1 MGLGG
6 GGAPGGGGGGGG
18 GAPGRVGVAVTGS
31 LVLVDRIIS
40 WSLHNRPLVLGLS
53 VLFLAVGSW
62 VAWRMPVDV
71 LPDLTAPTVTIL
83 VEGQGMAPTDMEAL
97 VTFPIETAL
106 NGAAGVRR
114 VRSATAVG
122 VAVVWVEFEWGQD
135 IYRARQTVNER
146 VAAVAADLP
155 PQVDAPTLAPVSS
168 IMGEIL
174 FVALRSERHDALELR
189 TIAETQVRR
198 RLLAVPGV
206 SQVVATGGGERQFQ
220 VIVSPERLAAVDV
233 SIDEVEE
240 ALRRASR
247 NTSAGFRVAGGQE
260 YLIQG
265 VGQVRTLTDIEH
277 TVVATRDLTPIVIGD
292 LASVRVGEALKR
304 GEGSYNGE
312 PAVVLGIQRQPDV
325 NTLQLTRT
333 LDDAFGEI
341 QSTLPEGVQIE
352 RDVMR
357 QADFIEV
364 ALSNLNAALRDGT
377 LLVVLVTVVFL
388 ANIRAAGIT
397 LAAIPLSLV
406 AAVIGLRLA
415 GLSINS
421 MTLGGLAIA
430 IGALVDDAIIDVENI
445 LRRLR
450 ENAIRPEAERRPILE
465 VIYLASKEIRGS
477 IVFATIIV
485 MLVFLPLFFL
495 SDVEGRLLQP
505 LGLAYLIALFASLVV
520 ALTVTPVLSF
530 YLLPNL
536 KSVRDGHEPAVSRWI
551 KRHYG
556 RSVPWALNHRRT
568 VFAAAGILLVVSG
581 LSLPRMG
588 RAFLPEFNEGA
599 LVISAVTLPGT
610 SLQASDELGTALERL
625 LQRVPEVVSSA
636 RRTGRAE
643 RDEHVQGV
651 ESAEIDVKLRD
662 SERTRDEILRDIRGR
677 LSLLPGVN
685 VTIGQPISHRID
697 HMLSGTRANL
707 AIKIFGEDLQQLR
720 DIGAQVQAAIQ
731 NVDGL
736 VDLSVEQQTD
746 IPTVRVNF
754 DRVAL
759 GRYGLQSGTAA
770 EALETALVG
779 REVGQVLD
787 GQIAVPLVM
796 RYPAADRPD
805 IEAIRDT
812 PLRTSTGGRV
822 PVSAVADVREDR
834 SPNFISRE
842 NVQRKI
848 TVTANVAGRDLGSVV
863 EDVQNTIASAIQMPT
878 GYRVESSG
886 QFESSEQAATLLLWL
901 SIAVVIAM
909 FFILSAAFSS
919 SGLAALIMV
928 NLPLALIGGIAGV
941 FISGGVLSIASIIG
955 LIALLGI
962 AARNGIMLV
971 SHIEYL
977 RHDEGLTDL
986 RQAVVQGSIDRV
998 VPILMTALCTGLAL
1012 VPVALGAGE
1021 PGSEIQ
1027 APMASVIIFGL
1038 ITSTALNMLVVP
1050 AAYYAMHARRA
1061 TVAA

>member
-1 MGLGG
+1 
-6 GGAPGGGGGGGG
+6 
-18 GAPGRVGVAVTGS
+18 V
-31 LVLVDRIIS
+31 VDRIIS

-53 VLFLAVGSW
+53 VLFLAVGGW

-83 VEGQGMAPTDMEAL
+83 VEGQGMAPTDMESL

-122 VAVVWVEFEWGQD
+122 IAVVWVEFEWGQD

-155 PQVDAPTLAPVSS
+155 PQVDPPTLAPVSS

-174 FVALRSERHDALELR
+174 FVALRSDRHDALELR

-220 VIVSPERLAAVDV
+220 VVVSPDRLAAADI
-233 SIDEVEE
+233 SIDEIEE
-240 ALRRASR
+240 ALRGASR
-247 NTSAGFRVAGGQE
+247 NTSAGFRVASGQE

-265 VGQVRTLTDIEH
+265 IGQIRTIADIEQTVVVARDTRPILVGDVAIVRT
-277 TVVATRDLTPIVIGD
+277 
-292 LASVRVGEALKR
+292 GEALRR

-312 PAVVLGIQRQPDV
+312 PAVILGIQRQPDV
-325 NTLQLTRT
+325 NTLQLTYT
-333 LDDAFGEI
+333 LDQAFEEI
-341 QSTLPEGVQIE
+341 QATLPEGVQIE

-364 ALSNLNAALRDGT
+364 ALSNLNEALRDGT

-388 ANIRAAGIT
+388 ANLRAAGIT
-397 LAAIPLSLV
+397 LVAIPLSLV
-406 AAVIGLRLA
+406 AAVIGLRIA

-450 ENAIRPEAERRPILE
+450 ENATRPEADRRPILE
-465 VIYLASKEIRGS
+465 IVYLASKEIRGS

-495 SDVEGRLLQP
+495 ADVEGRLLQP
-505 LGLAYLIALFASLVV
+505 LGLAYLIALFASLIV
-520 ALTVTPVLSF
+520 ALTVTPVLSY
-530 YLLPNL
+530 YLLPRL
-536 KSVRDGHEPAVSRWI
+536 RSVREGHEPAVSRWI
-551 KRHYG
+551 KRQYG
-556 RSVPWALNHRRT
+556 RSVPWAIDHRKII
-568 VFAAAGILLVVSG
+568 FAAAGMLLVLAG

-610 SLQASDELGTALERL
+610 SLQASDQLGAALERQ

-651 ESAEIDVKLRD
+651 ESAEIDVKLRESD
-662 SERTRDEILRDIRGR
+662 RTRDEVLDDIRSR
-677 LSLLPGVN
+677 LSILPGVN
-685 VTIGQPISHRID
+685 ITIGQPISHRID
-697 HMLSGTRANL
+697 HMLSGTRANI
-707 AIKIFGEDLQQLR
+707 AIKIFGEDLQALR
-720 DIGAQVQAAIQ
+720 DIGAEVQSAVQGIE
-731 NVDGL
+731 GL

-754 DRVAL
+754 DRSAL
-759 GRYGLQSGTAA
+759 GRYGLQSGVAA

-779 REVGQVLD
+779 REVGQILV
-787 GQIAVPLVM
+787 GQIAVPLVI
-796 RYPAADRPD
+796 RYPEADQPD
-805 IEAIRDT
+805 LEAIRDT

-848 TVTANVAGRDLGSVV
+848 TVTANVSGRDLGSVV
-863 EDVQNTIASAIQMPT
+863 EDVQAAVAARIQLPT
-878 GYRVESSG
+878 GYRVEYSG
-886 QFESSEQAATLLLWL
+886 QFESSQQAASLLLWL

-909 FFILSAAFSS
+909 FFILAAAFASS
-919 SGLAALIMV
+919 SLAALIMV

-941 FISGGVLSIASIIG
+941 FVSGGVLSIASIIG

-977 RHDEGLTDL
+977 RHEEGVTDL
-986 RQAVVQGSIDRV
+986 RHAVVQGSIDRV
-998 VPILMTALCTGLAL
+998 VPILMTALCTGMAL

-1038 ITSTALNMLVVP
+1038 ISSTALNMLVVP
-1050 AAYYAMHARRA
+1050 AAYYALYSRPALTPSR
-1061 TVAA
+1061 

>member
-1 MGLGG
+1 
-6 GGAPGGGGGGGG
+6 
-18 GAPGRVGVAVTGS
+18 V
-31 LVLVDRIIS
+31 VDRIIS

-53 VLFLAVGSW
+53 VIFLAVGSW

-83 VEGQGMAPTDMEAL
+83 VEGQGMAPTDMETL

-122 VAVVWVEFEWGQD
+122 IAVVWVEFEWGQD

-155 PQVDAPTLAPVSS
+155 PQVDPPALAPVSS

-174 FVALRSERHDALELR
+174 FIALRSDRHDALELR
-189 TIAETQVRR
+189 TIAEAQVRR

-206 SQVVATGGGERQFQ
+206 SQIVATGGGERQFQ
-220 VIVSPERLAAVDV
+220 VVVSPERLAASDV
-233 SIDEVEE
+233 SLDEVEE

-247 NTSAGFRVAGGQE
+247 NTSAGFRVASGQE

-265 VGQVRTLTDIEH
+265 VGQIRTIPDIEQ
-277 TVVATRDLTPIVIGD
+277 TVVATRDTRPILVGD
-292 LASVRVGEALKR
+292 LATVRVGEALKR

-333 LDDAFGEI
+333 LDAAFNDI
-341 QSTLPEGVQIE
+341 QATLPEGVRIE

-357 QADFIEV
+357 QADFIEG

-377 LLVVLVTVVFL
+377 LLVILVTVVFL

-397 LAAIPLSLV
+397 LVAIPLSLV
-406 AAVIGLRLA
+406 AAVIGVRMA

-450 ENAIRPEAERRPILE
+450 ENAIRPQAQRKAILD
-465 VIYLASKEIRGS
+465 VVYQASKEIRGS

-495 SDVEGRLLQP
+495 ADVEGRLLQP
-505 LGLAYLIALFASLVV
+505 LGLAYLIALFASLIV
-520 ALTVTPVLSF
+520 ALTVTPVLSY
-530 YLLPNL
+530 YLLPRL
-536 KSVRDGHEPAVSRWI
+536 RAVREGHEPAVSRWL

-556 RSVPWALNHRRT
+556 RSVPWALDHRKT
-568 VFAAAGILLVVSG
+568 VFAGAGILLVLAG
-581 LSLPRMG
+581 LSLPQMG

-610 SLQASDELGTALERL
+610 SLQASDQLGTALERQ

-651 ESAEIDVKLRD
+651 ESAEIDVKLRASD
-662 SERTRDEILRDIRGR
+662 RSRDAVLEDVRSR

-697 HMLSGTRANL
+697 HMLSGARANI

-720 DIGAQVQAAIQ
+720 DIGAQVQASLQ
-731 NVDGL
+731 GVEGL

-754 DRVAL
+754 DRTAL

-770 EALETALVG
+770 EVLETALVG
-779 REVGQVLD
+779 REVGQILD
-787 GQIAVPLVM
+787 GQIAVPLVI
-796 RYPAADRPD
+796 RYPQADKPD
-805 IEAIRDT
+805 LDAIRDT
-812 PLRTSTGGRV
+812 PLRTASGGRV

-863 EDVQNTIASAIQMPT
+863 EDVQAAVSSRVKLPP
-878 GYRVESSG
+878 GYRVEYSG
-886 QFESSEQAATLLLWL
+886 QFESSEQAASLLLRL
-901 SIAVVIAM
+901 SIAVVLAM
-909 FFILSAAFSS
+909 FFILAAAFQ
-919 SGLAALIMV
+919 SGSLAGLIMV

-941 FISGGVLSIASIIG
+941 FVSGGVLSVASIIG

-971 SHIEYL
+971 SHIEFL
-977 RHDEGLTDL
+977 RHEEGVTDL

-1038 ITSTALNMLVVP
+1038 ISSTALNMVVVP
-1050 AAYYAMHARRA
+1050 AAYYALHRQNRA
-1061 TVAA
+1061 PISGASA

>member
-1 MGLGG
+1 
-6 GGAPGGGGGGGG
+6 
-18 GAPGRVGVAVTGS
+18 VI
-31 LVLVDRIIS
+31 DRIIS

-53 VLFLAVGSW
+53 VLFLALGGW

-122 VAVVWVEFEWGQD
+122 IAVVWAEFEWGQD

-146 VAAVAADLP
+146 IAAVAGDLP
-155 PQVDAPTLAPVSS
+155 PQVDPPTLAPVSS

-174 FVALRSERHDALELR
+174 FVALRSDRHDPLQLR
-189 TIAETQVRR
+189 TIAEAQVRR

-206 SQVVATGGGERQFQ
+206 SQVVATGGGERQYQ
-220 VIVSPERLAAVDV
+220 VIVSPQRLAAADI
-233 SIDEVEE
+233 SSDEVEE

-247 NTSAGFRVAGGQE
+247 NTSAGFRVASGQE

-265 VGQVRTLTDIEH
+265 IGQMRTISDIEQ
-277 TVVATRDLTPIVIGD
+277 TVVAARGTQPILVSD
-292 LASVRVGEALKR
+292 LATVRVGEALKR

-333 LDDAFGEI
+333 LDAAFDEI
-341 QSTLPEGVQIE
+341 EATLPEGVRIE

-388 ANIRAAGIT
+388 ANVRAAGIT
-397 LAAIPLSLV
+397 LLAIPLSLV

-450 ENAIRPEAERRPILE
+450 QNATKPEGERQPVLD
-465 VIYLASKEIRGS
+465 VVYVASKEIRGS
-477 IVFATIIV
+477 IVFATVIV

-495 SDVEGRLLQP
+495 ADVEGRLLQP
-505 LGLAYLIALFASLVV
+505 LGLAYLIALFASLIV

-530 YLLPNL
+530 YLLPKL
-536 KSVRDGHEPAVSRWI
+536 RSVREGHEPAVSRWT
-551 KRHYG
+551 KQGYG
-556 RSVPWALNHRRT
+556 RWLPWTLDHRAT
-568 VFAAAGILLVVSG
+568 IFAAAGVLLVLAG

-610 SLQASDELGTALERL
+610 SLAASDQLGTALERL
-625 LQRVPEVVSSA
+625 LRRVPEVVSSA

-651 ESAEIDVKLRD
+651 ESAEIDVKLRE
-662 SERTRDEILRDIRGR
+662 SERSRDEVLEDIRTQ

-697 HMLSGTRANL
+697 HMLSGSRANL

-720 DIGAQVQAAIQ
+720 DLGGQVQAAVQGIE
-731 NVDGL
+731 GL

-746 IPTVRVNF
+746 IPTVRVDF

-759 GRYGLQSGTAA
+759 GRYGLQSGAA
-770 EALETALVG
+770 AQALETALVG
-779 REVGQVLD
+779 REVGQILD
-787 GQIAVPLVM
+787 GQIAVPLII
-796 RYPAADRPD
+796 RYPHADEPD
-805 IEAIRDT
+805 LEAIRDT
-812 PLRTSTGGRV
+812 PLRTSSGGHV

-848 TVTANVAGRDLGSVV
+848 TVTANVAGRDLGGVV
-863 EDVQNTIASAIQMPT
+863 EDAQNAVGSRVTLPN
-878 GYRVESSG
+878 GYRIEYSG
-886 QFESSEQAATLLLWL
+886 QFESSRQAASLLLWL
-901 SIAVVIAM
+901 SIAVVIVM
-909 FFILSAAFSS
+909 FFLLAAAFG
-919 SGLAALIMV
+919 SGSLAALIMV
-928 NLPLALIGGIAGV
+928 NLPLALIGGVAGV
-941 FISGGVLSIASIIG
+941 FVSGGVLSIASIIG

-977 RHDEGLTDL
+977 RNEEGVTDL
-986 RQAVVQGSIDRV
+986 REAVVHGSTDRV

-1038 ITSTALNMLVVP
+1038 VSSTALNMLVVP
-1050 AAYYAMHARRA
+1050 AAYYALHRNRTAPA
-1061 TVAA
+1061 K

>member
-1 MGLGG
+1 
-6 GGAPGGGGGGGG
+6 
-18 GAPGRVGVAVTGS
+18 V
-31 LVLVDRIIS
+31 VDRIIS
-40 WSLHNRPLVLGLS
+40 WSLRNRPLVLGLS
-53 VLFLAVGSW
+53 VLFLAVGGW

-122 VAVVWVEFEWGQD
+122 IAVVWVEFEWGQD

-174 FVALRSERHDALELR
+174 FVALRSDRHDPLELR
-189 TIAETQVRR
+189 TIAEAQVRR

-220 VIVSPERLAAVDV
+220 VVVSPDRLAAADV
-233 SIDEVEE
+233 SIDEIEE

-247 NTSAGFRVAGGQE
+247 NTSAGFRVASGQE

-265 VGQVRTLTDIEH
+265 VGQIRTLADIEQ
-277 TVVATRDLTPIVIGD
+277 TVVAARDTRPILVGD
-292 LASVRVGEALKR
+292 LATVRVGEALKR

-312 PAVVLGIQRQPDV
+312 PAVILGIQRQPDV

-333 LDDAFGEI
+333 LDQTFDEI
-341 QSTLPEGVQIE
+341 QATLPEGVRIE

-377 LLVVLVTVVFL
+377 LLVVLVTVLFL
-388 ANIRAAGIT
+388 ANLRAAGIT
-397 LAAIPLSLV
+397 LVAIPLSLV

-450 ENAIRPEAERRPILE
+450 ENVTRPEAARRSLLD
-465 VIYLASKEIRGS
+465 VVYLASKEIRGS

-495 SDVEGRLLQP
+495 ADVEGRLLQP

-520 ALTVTPVLSF
+520 ALTVTPVLSY

-536 KSVRDGHEPAVSRWI
+536 RSVREGHEPAVSRWL
-551 KRHYG
+551 KRSYG
-556 RSVPWALNHRRT
+556 RTVPWALDHRKT
-568 VFAAAGILLVVSG
+568 VFAAAGILLLAAG

-610 SLQASDELGTALERL
+610 SLEASDQLGTALERQ

-651 ESAEIDVKLRD
+651 ESAEIDVKLRESD
-662 SERTRDEILRDIRGR
+662 RTRDEVLDDIRR
-677 LSLLPGVN
+677 RASLLPGVN

-697 HMLSGTRANL
+697 HMLSGTRANI
-707 AIKIFGEDLQQLR
+707 AIKIFGEDLQTLR
-720 DIGAQVQAAIQ
+720 EIGAAIQ
-731 NVDGL
+731 AAVQDVEGL

-754 DRVAL
+754 DRAAL
-759 GRYGLQSGTAA
+759 GRYGLQSGAAA
-770 EALETALVG
+770 EALETALAG
-779 REVGQVLD
+779 REVGQVLV
-787 GQIAVPLVM
+787 GQIAVPLVI
-796 RYPAADRPD
+796 RYPEADRPD
-805 IEAIRDT
+805 LQAIRDT
-812 PLRTSTGGRV
+812 PLRTSSGGRV

-848 TVTANVAGRDLGSVV
+848 TVTANVSGRDLGGVV
-863 EDVQNTIASAIQMPT
+863 EDVQTAVAARVQLPG
-878 GYRVESSG
+878 GYRVEYSG
-886 QFESSEQAATLLLWL
+886 QFESSQQAASLLLWL

-909 FFILSAAFSS
+909 FFILAAAFSS
-919 SGLAALIMV
+919 SSLAALIMV
-928 NLPLALIGGIAGV
+928 NLPLALIGGFAGV
-941 FISGGVLSIASIIG
+941 FVSGGVLSIASIIG

-977 RHDEGLTDL
+977 RREEGVTDL

-1012 VPVALGAGE
+1012 VPVALGAGD

-1050 AAYYAMHARRA
+1050 AAYYALYARRDVPA
-1061 TVAA
+1061 QEGA

>member
-1 MGLGG
+1 M
-6 GGAPGGGGGGGG
+6 
-18 GAPGRVGVAVTGS
+18 
-31 LVLVDRIIS
+31 VDRIIS

-53 VLFLAVGSW
+53 VLFLAVGGW
-62 VAWRMPVDV
+62 MAWRMPVDV

-83 VEGQGMAPTDMEAL
+83 VEGRGMAPTDMEAL

-122 VAVVWVEFEWGQD
+122 IAVVWVEFEWGHD

-146 VAAVAADLP
+146 IAAVAADLP
-155 PQVDAPTLAPVSS
+155 SQVDPPTLAPVSS

-174 FVALRSERHDALELR
+174 FVALRSDRHDPLELR

-220 VIVSPERLAAVDV
+220 VVVSPNRLAAADV
-233 SIDEVEE
+233 SIDELEQ

-265 VGQVRTLTDIEH
+265 VGQIRTIADIEQ
-277 TVVATRDLTPIVIGD
+277 TVVVTRDTRPILVSD
-292 LASVRVGEALKR
+292 LATVRVGEAVKR

-312 PAVVLGIQRQPDV
+312 PAIVLGIQRQPDV

-333 LDDAFGEI
+333 LDQVFDEI
-341 QSTLPEGVQIE
+341 QATLPEGVRIE

-364 ALSNLNAALRDGT
+364 ALSNLSAALRDGT
-377 LLVVLVTVVFL
+377 LLVILVTVVFL
-388 ANIRAAGIT
+388 ANLRAAGIT
-397 LAAIPLSLV
+397 LVAIPLSLV
-406 AAVIGLRLA
+406 AAVFGLRMA

-450 ENAIRPEAERRPILE
+450 ENATRPEAERRPVLE
-465 VIYLASKEIRGS
+465 VVYLASKEIRGS

-495 SDVEGRLLQP
+495 ADVEGRLLQP
-505 LGLAYLIALFASLVV
+505 LGLAYLIALFASLIV
-520 ALTVTPVLSF
+520 ALTVTPVLSY
-530 YLLPNL
+530 YLLPRL
-536 KSVRDGHEPAVSRWI
+536 RSVQKGHEPTVSRWL
-551 KRHYG
+551 KRQYG
-556 RSVPWALNHRRT
+556 RSVPWALDHRT
-568 VFAAAGILLVVSG
+568 AVFAAAGVLLVVAG

-610 SLQASDELGTALERL
+610 SLEASDQLGTAIERQ
-625 LQRVPEVVSSA
+625 LQQVPEVVSSA

-651 ESAEIDVKLRD
+651 ESAEIDVKLRP
-662 SERTRDEILRDIRGR
+662 SGRPREEVLDEIRAR
-677 LSLLPGVN
+677 LSLVPGVN

-697 HMLSGTRANL
+697 HMLSGTRANI
-707 AIKIFGEDLQQLR
+707 AIKIFGEDLQALR
-720 DIGAQVQAAIQ
+720 DIGAEVQSAVQGIE
-731 NVDGL
+731 GL
-736 VDLSVEQQTD
+736 VDLAVEQQTD

-754 DRVAL
+754 DRAAL
-759 GRYGLQSGTAA
+759 GRYGLQSGVAA

-779 REVGQVLD
+779 REVGQVLV
-787 GQIAVPLVM
+787 GQVAVPLVI
-796 RYPAADRPD
+796 RYPEADRPHM
-805 IEAIRDT
+805 EAIRDT
-812 PLRTSTGGRV
+812 PLRTSSGGRV
-822 PVSAVADVREDR
+822 PVSAVAEVREDR

-848 TVTANVAGRDLGSVV
+848 TVTANVSGRDLGSVV
-863 EDVQNTIASAIQMPT
+863 RDVQNAVATRVQLPA
-878 GYRVESSG
+878 GYRVEYSG
-886 QFESSEQAATLLLWL
+886 QFESSEQAASLLLWL

-909 FFILSAAFSS
+909 FFILAAAFSS
-919 SGLAALIMV
+919 SSLAALIMV

-941 FISGGVLSIASIIG
+941 FVSGGVLSIASIIG

-977 RHDEGLTDL
+977 RHEEGVTDL
-986 RQAVVQGSIDRV
+986 RHAVVQGSIDRV

-1012 VPVALGAGE
+1012 VPVALGAGD

-1027 APMASVIIFGL
+1027 APMATVIIFGL
-1038 ITSTALNMLVVP
+1038 ISSTALNMLVVP
-1050 AAYYAMHARRA
+1050 AAYYALHHRGDGVVHA
-1061 TVAA
+1061 

>member
-1 MGLGG
+1 
-6 GGAPGGGGGGGG
+6 
-18 GAPGRVGVAVTGS
+18 V
-31 LVLVDRIIS
+31 VDRIIS

-53 VLFLAVGSW
+53 VMFLAAGAW

-83 VEGQGMAPTDMEAL
+83 VEGQGMAPTDLEAL

-122 VAVVWVEFEWGQD
+122 IAVVWVEFEWGQD
-135 IYRARQTVNER
+135 IYRARQTVSER
-146 VAAVAADLP
+146 VIAVAADLP
-155 PQVDAPTLAPVSS
+155 PQIEPPTLAPVSS

-174 FVALRSERHDALELR
+174 FVALRSDRHDALELR
-189 TIAETQVRR
+189 TIAEAHVRR

-206 SQVVATGGGERQFQ
+206 SQVVATGGSERQYQ
-220 VIVSPERLAAVDV
+220 VIVLPDRLAAADV

-240 ALRRASR
+240 ALRRGSR
-247 NTSAGFRVAGGQE
+247 NTSAGFRVAAGQE

-265 VGQVRTLTDIEH
+265 VGQIRTIGDIEQ
-277 TVVATRDLTPIVIGD
+277 TVITTRETRPILVGD
-292 LASVRVGEALKR
+292 LATVRIGEALKR
-304 GEGSYNGE
+304 GEGSYNGQ

-333 LDDAFGEI
+333 LDRAFDQI
-341 QSTLPEGVQIE
+341 QATLPEGVRIE

-357 QADFIEV
+357 QADFIEA

-377 LLVVLVTVVFL
+377 LLVVLVTLVFL
-388 ANIRAAGIT
+388 ANIRAAAIT

-406 AAVIGLRLA
+406 AAVIGLWLA
-415 GLSINS
+415 DLSINS

-450 ENAIRPEAERRPILE
+450 ENALRPKDDRRPVREI
-465 VIYLASKEIRGS
+465 VYLASKEIRGS

-485 MLVFLPLFFL
+485 MLVFVPLFFL
-495 SDVEGRLLQP
+495 ADVEGRLLQP

-520 ALTVTPVLSF
+520 ALTVTPVLS
-530 YLLPNL
+530 YYMLPKL
-536 KSVRDGHEPAVSRWI
+536 RSVQEGHEPAASRWL
-551 KRHYG
+551 KRRYA
-556 RSVPWALNHRRT
+556 RWVPWTLDHRT
-568 VFAAAGILLVVSG
+568 AVFAAAGALLVATG

-610 SLQASDELGTALERL
+610 SLQASDELGAALERL

-651 ESAEIDVKLRD
+651 ESAEIDVKLRETD
-662 SERTRDEILRDIRGR
+662 RSRDEVLKDIRTR

-707 AIKIFGEDLQQLR
+707 AIKIFGEDLPQLR
-720 DIGAQVQAAIQ
+720 DIAARVQDAVQDVA
-731 NVDGL
+731 GL

-754 DRVAL
+754 DRAAL
-759 GRYGLQSGTAA
+759 GRYGLQSGLAA

-779 REVGQVLD
+779 REVGQILD
-787 GQIAVPLVM
+787 GQIAVPLVV
-796 RYPAADRPD
+796 RYPYADRPD
-805 IEAIRDT
+805 LDVIRDT
-812 PLRTSTGGRV
+812 PLRTSAGGRV

-848 TVTANVAGRDLGSVV
+848 TVTANVSGRDLGSVV
-863 EDVQNTIASAIQMPT
+863 DDVQNAIGAAITLPA
-878 GYRVESSG
+878 GYRLEYSG
-886 QFESSEQAATLLLWL
+886 QFESGEQAASLLLWL
-901 SIAVVIAM
+901 SIAVIVTM
-909 FFILSAAFSS
+909 FVLLAAAFA
-919 SGLAALIMV
+919 SGALAGLVMV
-928 NLPLALIGGIAGV
+928 NLPLALIGGVAGV
-941 FISGGVLSIASIIG
+941 FVAGGVLSVASIIG

-977 RHDEGLTDL
+977 RNDEGVTDL
-986 RQAVVQGSIDRV
+986 RAAVVQGAVDRV

-1038 ITSTALNMLVVP
+1038 VSSTALNMVVVP
-1050 AAYYAMHARRA
+1050 AGYYALHRRA
-1061 TVAA
+1061 

>member
-1 MGLGG
+1 MI
-6 GGAPGGGGGGGG
+6 
-18 GAPGRVGVAVTGS
+18 
-31 LVLVDRIIS
+31 DRIIA
-40 WSLHNRPLVLGLS
+40 WSLGNRPLVLALS
-53 VLFLAVGSW
+53 VIFLVVGSW
-62 VAWRMPVDV
+62 ITIRMPVDV

-122 VAVVWVEFEWGQD
+122 IAVVWVEFEWGED
-135 IYRARQTVNER
+135 IYRARQTVSER
-146 VAAVAADLP
+146 VTAVAADLP
-155 PQVDAPTLAPVSS
+155 SGVDPPALAPVSS

-174 FVALRSERHDALELR
+174 FIALRSDRHDDLALR

-220 VIVSPERLAAVDV
+220 VVVSPDRLTAAGV
-233 SIDEVEE
+233 SLAELEDS
-240 ALRRASR
+240 LRGASR
-247 NTSAGFRVAGGQE
+247 NTSAGFLVATGQE

-265 VGQVRTLTDIEH
+265 IGQIRSLEDIEN
-277 TVVATRDLTPIVIGD
+277 TVVVARETRPIFVRDLAT
-292 LASVRVGEALKR
+292 VRIGEALRR
-304 GEGSYNGE
+304 GEGSYNGD
-312 PAVVLGIQRQPDV
+312 PAIILGIQRQPDV
-325 NTLQLTRT
+325 NTLQLTQTLERT
-333 LDDAFGEI
+333 FDDI
-341 QSTLPEGVQIE
+341 QATLPEGVRIE

-364 ALSNLNAALRDGT
+364 ALENLRAALRDGT
-377 LLVVLVTVVFL
+377 VLVVIVTIVFL
-388 ANIRAAGIT
+388 ANLRAAGIT
-397 LAAIPLSLV
+397 LVAIPLSLL
-406 AAVIGLRLA
+406 AAVIAFRLFGLT
-415 GLSINS
+415 INS

-430 IGALVDDAIIDVENI
+430 IGALVDDAIVDVENI

-450 ENAIRPEAERRPILE
+450 ENGQRPEEARRPILD
-465 VIYLASKEIRGS
+465 VVYAASREIRGS
-477 IVFATIIV
+477 IVFATLIV

-495 SDVEGRLLQP
+495 ADVEGRLLRP

-520 ALTVTPVLSF
+520 ALTVTPVLSS
-530 YLLPNL
+530 YLLPRL
-536 KSVRDGHEPAVSRWI
+536 RSVREAAEPAFARWL
-551 KRHYG
+551 KRQYG
-556 RSVPWALNHRRT
+556 KVLPATIDHRVV
-568 VFAAAGILLVVSG
+568 VFAGAGVLLV
-581 LSLPRMG
+581 LTALTLPRMG

-610 SLQASDELGTALERL
+610 SLEASDQLGATLERL
-625 LQRVPEVVSSA
+625 LRDVPEVVSSA

-651 ESAEIDVKLRD
+651 ESAEIDVKLRPSD
-662 SERTRDEILRDIRGR
+662 RTRDEVLEHVRTR

-697 HMLSGTRANL
+697 HMLSGTRANV
-707 AIKIFGEDLQQLR
+707 AIKIFGDDLHQLR
-720 DIGAQVQAAIQ
+720 SIGEGVQAAVSGI
-731 NVDGL
+731 VGL

-746 IPTVRVNF
+746 IPTVRVQF
-754 DRVAL
+754 DRAAL
-759 GRYGLQSGTAA
+759 GRLGLQSGVAA

-779 REVGQVLD
+779 REVGQILD
-787 GQIAVPLVM
+787 QQVAVPLVV
-796 RYPAADRPD
+796 RYPDADEPD
-805 IEAIRDT
+805 VDAIRQT
-812 PLRTSTGGRV
+812 PLRSVTGASV
-822 PVSAVADVREDR
+822 PVEAVAEVSVDR

-848 TVTANVAGRDLGSVV
+848 AVTGNVAGRDLGSVV
-863 EDVQNTIASAIQMPT
+863 DDARRAVESVALPA
-878 GYRVESSG
+878 GYRVEFSG
-886 QFESSEQAATLLLWL
+886 QFESSEQASTLLFWL
-901 SIAVVIAM
+901 SLGVVVAM
-909 FFILSAAFSS
+909 FFMLATAFRSAP
-919 SGLAALIMV
+919 LAGLIMV

-941 FISGGVLSIASIIG
+941 FASGGVLSVASIIG

-971 SHIEYL
+971 SHIEHL
-977 RHDEGLTDL
+977 RHEEGVTDL
-986 RQAVVQGSIDRV
+986 REAVIRGSVDRL
-998 VPILMTALCTGLAL
+998 VPILMTALSTGLAL

-1038 ITSTALNMLVVP
+1038 ASSTVLNMLVVP
-1050 AAYYAMHARRA
+1050 ASYYALHRREVVAGAVPAR
-1061 TVAA
+1061 

>member
-1 MGLGG
+1 
-6 GGAPGGGGGGGG
+6 
-18 GAPGRVGVAVTGS
+18 VI
-31 LVLVDRIIS
+31 DRIIS

-53 VLFLAVGSW
+53 VLFLAAGGW

-122 VAVVWVEFEWGQD
+122 IAVVWVEFEWGQD

-155 PQVDAPTLAPVSS
+155 PQVDPPTLAPVSS

-174 FVALRSERHDALELR
+174 FVALRSDRHDPLQLR
-189 TIAETQVRR
+189 TIAEAQVRR

-220 VIVSPERLAAVDV
+220 VIVSPDRLVAADV
-233 SIDEVEE
+233 SIDEIEE

-247 NTSAGFRVAGGQE
+247 NTSAGFRVASGQE

-265 VGQVRTLTDIEH
+265 VGQIRTISDIEQ
-277 TVVATRDLTPIVIGD
+277 TVVTARGTQPIVVSD
-292 LASVRVGEALKR
+292 LATVRIGEALKR

-325 NTLQLTRT
+325 NTLQLSRT
-333 LDDAFGEI
+333 LDAAFDEI
-341 QSTLPEGVQIE
+341 QATLPEGVRIE

-377 LLVVLVTVVFL
+377 ILVVLVTVVFL
-388 ANIRAAGIT
+388 ANMRAAGIT
-397 LAAIPLSLV
+397 LIAIPLSLV
-406 AAVIGLRLA
+406 AAVIGLRMA

-450 ENAIRPEAERRPILE
+450 ENATKPEAEQRPVLE
-465 VIYLASKEIRGS
+465 VVYVASKEIRGS

-495 SDVEGRLLQP
+495 ADVEGRLLQP
-505 LGLAYLIALFASLVV
+505 LGLAYLIALFASLIV

-530 YLLPNL
+530 YLLPKL
-536 KSVRDGHEPAVSRWI
+536 RAVREGHEPAVSRWT

-556 RSVPWALNHRRT
+556 RWVPWTLDHRN
-568 VFAAAGILLVVSG
+568 VIFAAAGILLVLTG

-610 SLQASDELGTALERL
+610 SLEASDQLGTALEGL

-651 ESAEIDVKLRD
+651 ESAEIDVKLRE
-662 SERTRDEILRDIRGR
+662 SERSRDEVLDDIRAR

-720 DIGAQVQAAIQ
+720 DLGAQVQAAAQGIE
-731 NVDGL
+731 GL

-754 DRVAL
+754 DRTAL
-759 GRYGLQSGTAA
+759 GRHGLQAGTAA

-779 REVGQVLD
+779 REVGQILE
-787 GQIAVPLVM
+787 GQIAVPLVI
-796 RYPAADRPD
+796 RYPQADKPD
-805 IEAIRDT
+805 LQAIRDT

-863 EDVQNTIASAIQMPT
+863 EDVQNAVGSRVTLPT
-878 GYRVESSG
+878 GYRIEYSG
-886 QFESSEQAATLLLWL
+886 QFESSEQAASLLLWL

-909 FFILSAAFSS
+909 FFILAAAFGSG
-919 SGLAALIMV
+919 GLAGLIMV
-928 NLPLALIGGIAGV
+928 NLPLALIGGVAGV
-941 FISGGVLSIASIIG
+941 FVSGGVLSIASIIG

-977 RHDEGLTDL
+977 RNEEGVTDL
-986 RQAVVQGSIDRV
+986 RHAVVQGSIDRV

-1027 APMASVIIFGL
+1027 APMATVIIFGL
-1038 ITSTALNMLVVP
+1038 ISSTALNMLVVP
-1050 AAYYAMHARRA
+1050 AAYYAAHARRA
-1061 TVAA
+1061 VADVKAARGR

>member
-1 MGLGG
+1 
-6 GGAPGGGGGGGG
+6 
-18 GAPGRVGVAVTGS
+18 VI
-31 LVLVDRIIS
+31 DRIIS

-53 VLFLAVGSW
+53 VLFLAAGGW

-122 VAVVWVEFEWGQD
+122 IAVVWVEFEWGQD
-135 IYRARQTVNER
+135 IYRARQTINER

-155 PQVDAPTLAPVSS
+155 PQVDPPTLAPVSS

-174 FVALRSERHDALELR
+174 FVALRSDRHDPLQLR

-220 VIVSPERLAAVDV
+220 VIVSPQRLAAADL

-247 NTSAGFRVAGGQE
+247 NTSAGFRVASGQE

-265 VGQVRTLTDIEH
+265 IGQIRTISDIEQ
-277 TVVATRDLTPIVIGD
+277 TVVTARGTQPILISDLG
-292 LASVRVGEALKR
+292 AVRIGEALKR

-333 LDDAFGEI
+333 LDAAFHEI
-341 QSTLPEGVQIE
+341 QATLPEGVRIE

-397 LAAIPLSLV
+397 LVAIPLSLV

-421 MTLGGLAIA
+421 MTLGGLAVA

-450 ENAIRPEAERRPILE
+450 QNATKPEAERRPVLE
-465 VIYLASKEIRGS
+465 VVYVASKEIRGS
-477 IVFATIIV
+477 IVFATVIV

-495 SDVEGRLLQP
+495 ADVEGRLLQP
-505 LGLAYLIALFASLVV
+505 LGLSYLIALFASLIV

-530 YLLPNL
+530 YLLPKL
-536 KSVRDGHEPAVSRWI
+536 RSVREGHEPAVSRWT
-551 KRHYG
+551 KRGYG
-556 RSVPWALNHRRT
+556 RWVPWTLDHRKT
-568 VFAAAGILLVVSG
+568 IFAAAAILLVLTG

-610 SLQASDELGTALERL
+610 SLAASDQLGTALERL
-625 LQRVPEVVSSA
+625 LRRVPEVVSSA

-651 ESAEIDVKLRD
+651 ESAEIDVKLRE
-662 SERTRDEILRDIRGR
+662 SARSRDEVLDDIRTQ

-697 HMLSGTRANL
+697 HMLSGSRANL

-720 DIGAQVQAAIQ
+720 DLGGQVQAAVQGIE
-731 NVDGL
+731 GL

-746 IPTVRVNF
+746 IPTIRVNF

-759 GRYGLQSGTAA
+759 GRYGLQSGAAA

-779 REVGQVLD
+779 REVGQILD
-787 GQIAVPLVM
+787 GQIAVPLVI
-796 RYPAADRPD
+796 RYPHADKPD
-805 IEAIRDT
+805 LEAIRDT
-812 PLRTSTGGRV
+812 PLRTSSGGRV

-863 EDVQNTIASAIQMPT
+863 EDAQNAVGSRVTLPS
-878 GYRVESSG
+878 GYRIEYSG
-886 QFESSEQAATLLLWL
+886 QFESSQQAASLLLWL

-909 FFILSAAFSS
+909 FFILAAAFGSS
-919 SGLAALIMV
+919 SLAALIMV

-977 RHDEGLTDL
+977 RHEEGVTDL
-986 RQAVVQGSIDRV
+986 RHAVVQGSIDRV

-1038 ITSTALNMLVVP
+1038 ISSTALNMLVVP
-1050 AAYYAMHARRA
+1050 AAYYAAHARR
-1061 TVAA
+1061 TPPVS

>member
-1 MGLGG
+1 
-6 GGAPGGGGGGGG
+6 
-18 GAPGRVGVAVTGS
+18 V
-31 LVLVDRIIS
+31 VDRIIS
-40 WSLHNRPLVLGLS
+40 WSLHNRPLVIGLS
-53 VLFLAVGSW
+53 VLFLAVGTW

-83 VEGQGMAPTDMEAL
+83 VEGKGMAPTDMEAL

-122 VAVVWVEFEWGQD
+122 IAVVWVEFEWGQD

-174 FVALRSERHDALELR
+174 FIALRSDRHDALELR

-220 VIVSPERLAAVDV
+220 VIVAPDRLVAADV
-233 SIDEVEE
+233 SIDEIEK
-240 ALRRASR
+240 ALERASR

-265 VGQVRTLTDIEH
+265 VGQVRTLTDIEQ
-277 TVVATRDLTPIVIGD
+277 TVVTTRDLRPIVIGD
-292 LASVRVGEALKR
+292 LATVRVGEALKR

-333 LDDAFGEI
+333 LDEAFTEI
-341 QSTLPEGVQIE
+341 QATLPQGVRIE

-388 ANIRAAGIT
+388 ANVRASAIT

-406 AAVIGLRLA
+406 AAVIGLRMA

-450 ENAIRPEAERRPILE
+450 ENATRSEAERKAVLD
-465 VIYLASKEIRGS
+465 VVYLASKEIRGS

-505 LGLAYLIALFASLVV
+505 LGLAYLIALFASLIV
-520 ALTVTPVLSF
+520 ALTVTPVLSY
-530 YLLPNL
+530 YLLPKL
-536 KSVRDGHEPAVSRWI
+536 KSVREGHEPAVSRWL

-556 RSVPWALNHRRT
+556 RSVPWTLDHRKT
-568 VFAAAGILLVVSG
+568 VFAAAGILLVLTG

-610 SLQASDELGTALERL
+610 SLQASDQLGAALERL

-651 ESAEIDVKLRD
+651 ESAEIDVKLRA
-662 SERTRDEILRDIRGR
+662 SERTRDEVLEDIRTR

-720 DIGAQVQAAIQ
+720 DIGTQVQTAIQ
-731 NVDGL
+731 DVEGL

-754 DRVAL
+754 DRLAL
-759 GRYGLQSGTAA
+759 GRYGLQSGIAA

-779 REVGQVLD
+779 REVGQILD
-787 GQIAVPLVM
+787 GQIAVPLVV
-796 RYPAADRPD
+796 RYPVADKPD
-805 IEAIRDT
+805 LEAIRDT

-863 EDVQNTIASAIQMPT
+863 EDVQTTIGSTVKLPT
-878 GYRVESSG
+878 GYRIEYSG
-886 QFESSEQAATLLLWL
+886 QFESSEQASTLLLWL

-909 FFILSAAFSS
+909 FFILSAAFAS

-928 NLPLALIGGIAGV
+928 NLPLALIGGVAGV

-977 RHDEGLTDL
+977 RHEEGVTDL
-986 RQAVVQGSIDRV
+986 REAVLQGSVDRV

-1050 AAYYAMHARRA
+1050 AAYYAMHARRTPTA
-1061 TVAA
+1061 HAR

>member
-1 MGLGG
+1 
-6 GGAPGGGGGGGG
+6 
-18 GAPGRVGVAVTGS
+18 V
-31 LVLVDRIIS
+31 VDRIIS

-53 VLFLAVGSW
+53 VLFLAVGGW

-122 VAVVWVEFEWGQD
+122 IAVVWVEFEWGQD

-146 VAAVAADLP
+146 MAAVAADLP

-174 FVALRSERHDALELR
+174 FVALRSDTHDALELR
-189 TIAETQVRR
+189 TIAEAQVRR

-220 VIVSPERLAAVDV
+220 VVVSPDRLAVADV
-233 SIDEVEE
+233 SIDEIEE
-240 ALRRASR
+240 ALRAASR
-247 NTSAGFRVAGGQE
+247 NTSAGFRVASGQE

-265 VGQVRTLTDIEH
+265 VGQIRTIADIEQ
-277 TVVATRDLTPIVIGD
+277 TVVVARDTRPILVGD
-292 LASVRVGEALKR
+292 LATVRMGEALKR

-312 PAVVLGIQRQPDV
+312 PAVILGIQRQPDI

-333 LDDAFGEI
+333 LDQAFEEI
-341 QSTLPEGVQIE
+341 QATLPQGVRIE

-388 ANIRAAGIT
+388 ANLRAAGIT
-397 LAAIPLSLV
+397 LVAIPLSLV
-406 AAVIGLRLA
+406 AAVIGLRIA

-450 ENAIRPEAERRPILE
+450 ENASRPDAERRPILE
-465 VIYLASKEIRGS
+465 IVYLASKEIRGS

-495 SDVEGRLLQP
+495 ADVEGRLLQP

-530 YLLPNL
+530 YLLPTL
-536 KSVRDGHEPAVSRWI
+536 RSVKEGHEPAVSRWL

-556 RSVPWALNHRRT
+556 RSVPWTLDHRTT
-568 VFAAAGILLVVSG
+568 VIASAGILLVIAG

-610 SLQASDELGTALERL
+610 SLEASDQLGTALERQ

-651 ESAEIDVKLRD
+651 ESAEIDVKLRASD
-662 SERTRDEILRDIRGR
+662 RTRDAVLEDIRSR

-697 HMLSGTRANL
+697 HMLSGTRANI
-707 AIKIFGEDLQQLR
+707 AIKIFGEDLQALR
-720 DIGAQVQAAIQ
+720 DLGAEVQSAVRGIE
-731 NVDGL
+731 GL

-746 IPTVRVNF
+746 IPTVRVHF

-759 GRYGLQSGTAA
+759 GRYGLQSGAA
-770 EALETALVG
+770 ADALETALAG
-779 REVGQVLD
+779 RAVGQILV
-787 GQIAVPLVM
+787 GQIAVPLVI
-796 RYPAADRPD
+796 RYPQADGPD
-805 IEAIRDT
+805 LEAIRDT
-812 PLRTSTGGRV
+812 PLRTASGGRV

-848 TVTANVAGRDLGSVV
+848 TVTANVSGRDLGSVV
-863 EDVQNTIASAIQMPT
+863 EDVQDAVAARVELPT
-878 GYRVESSG
+878 GYRVEYSG
-886 QFESSEQAATLLLWL
+886 QFESSQQAASLLLWL

-909 FFILSAAFSS
+909 FFILAAAFASS
-919 SGLAALIMV
+919 SLAALIMV

-941 FISGGVLSIASIIG
+941 FVSGGVLSIASIIG

-977 RHDEGLTDL
+977 RHEEGVTDL
-986 RQAVVQGSIDRV
+986 RHAVVQGSIDRV

-1027 APMASVIIFGL
+1027 APMATVIIFGL
-1038 ITSTALNMLVVP
+1038 ISSTALNMLVVP
-1050 AAYYAMHARRA
+1050 AAYYALHGRRGRSG
-1061 TVAA
+1061 TEAASS

>member
-1 MGLGG
+1 M
-6 GGAPGGGGGGGG
+6 
-18 GAPGRVGVAVTGS
+18 
-31 LVLVDRIIS
+31 VDRIIS

-53 VLFLAVGSW
+53 VLFLAAGGW

-122 VAVVWVEFEWGQD
+122 IAVVWVEFEWGQD

-174 FVALRSERHDALELR
+174 FIALRSDRHDALELR

-220 VIVSPERLAAVDV
+220 VIVAPDRLVAADV
-233 SIDEVEE
+233 SIDEIEE
-240 ALRRASR
+240 ALERASR

-265 VGQVRTLTDIEH
+265 VGQIRTLTDIEQ
-277 TVVATRDLTPIVIGD
+277 TVVTTRDLRPIVIGD
-292 LASVRVGEALKR
+292 LATVRVGEALKR
-304 GEGSYNGE
+304 GEGSYNGQ

-333 LDDAFGEI
+333 LDAAFDEI
-341 QSTLPEGVQIE
+341 QATLPQGVRIE

-388 ANIRAAGIT
+388 ANFRASAIT

-406 AAVIGLRLA
+406 AAVIGLRMA

-450 ENAIRPEAERRPILE
+450 ENATRPEPERRPILE
-465 VIYLASKEIRGS
+465 VVYQASKEIRSS

-505 LGLAYLIALFASLVV
+505 LGLAYLIALFASLIV
-520 ALTVTPVLSF
+520 ALTVTPVLSY

-536 KSVRDGHEPAVSRWI
+536 KSVREGHEPAVSRSL

-556 RSVPWALNHRRT
+556 RSVPWTLDHRKT
-568 VFAAAGILLVVSG
+568 VFAAAAILLVLTG
-581 LSLPRMG
+581 LSLPRLG

-610 SLQASDELGTALERL
+610 SLQASDQLGAALERL

-651 ESAEIDVKLRD
+651 ESAEIDVKLRE
-662 SERTRDEILRDIRGR
+662 SGRTRDEVLGDIRNQ

-720 DIGAQVQAAIQ
+720 EIGSQVQTAIRGIE
-731 NVDGL
+731 GL

-754 DRVAL
+754 DRLAL
-759 GRYGLQSGTAA
+759 GRYGLQSGAAA

-779 REVGQVLD
+779 REVGQILD
-787 GQIAVPLVM
+787 GQIAVPLVV
-796 RYPAADRPD
+796 RYPVADKPD
-805 IEAIRDT
+805 LEAIRDT

-863 EDVQNTIASAIQMPT
+863 DDVQSTIGSTIKLPT
-878 GYRVESSG
+878 GYRIEYSG
-886 QFESSEQAATLLLWL
+886 QFESSEQASTLLLWL

-909 FFILSAAFSS
+909 FFILSAAFGSS
-919 SGLAALIMV
+919 ALAALIMV
-928 NLPLALIGGIAGV
+928 NLPLALIGGVAGV

-971 SHIEYL
+971 SHLEYL
-977 RHDEGLTDL
+977 RKEEGVTDL
-986 RQAVVQGSIDRV
+986 REAVLQGSIDRV

-1027 APMASVIIFGL
+1027 APMATVIIFGL

-1050 AAYYAMHARRA
+1050 AAYYAMHARSARR
-1061 TVAA
+1061 VMPPL

>member
-1 MGLGG
+1 
-6 GGAPGGGGGGGG
+6 
-18 GAPGRVGVAVTGS
+18 V
-31 LVLVDRIIS
+31 VDRIIS
-40 WSLHNRPLVLGLS
+40 LSLHNRPLVLGLS
-53 VLFLAVGSW
+53 VLFLAVGAW

-122 VAVVWVEFEWGQD
+122 IAVVWVEFEWGQD

-155 PQVDAPTLAPVSS
+155 PQVDPPTLAPVSS

-174 FVALRSERHDALELR
+174 FVALRSDRHDALELR
-189 TIAETQVRR
+189 TIAEAQVRR

-220 VIVSPERLAAVDV
+220 VVVSPDRLTAADV

-240 ALRRASR
+240 ALRRANR
-247 NTSAGFRVAGGQE
+247 NTSAGFRVASGQE

-265 VGQVRTLTDIEH
+265 VGQIRTLEDIEQ
-277 TVVATRDLTPIVIGD
+277 TVVVTRETRPILVSD
-292 LASVRVGEALKR
+292 LATVRVGEALKR

-333 LDDAFGEI
+333 LDSAFGEI
-341 QSTLPEGVQIE
+341 QATLPEGVRIE

-364 ALSNLNAALRDGT
+364 ALSNLSAALRDGT
-377 LLVVLVTVVFL
+377 LLVVVVTVLFL
-388 ANIRAAGIT
+388 ANLRAAGIT
-397 LAAIPLSLV
+397 LLAIPLSLV
-406 AAVIGLRLA
+406 AAVIGLRIA

-430 IGALVDDAIIDVENI
+430 IGALVDDAIIDVENV

-450 ENAIRPEAERRPILE
+450 ENATRPEAARLPILE
-465 VIYLASKEIRGS
+465 VVYRASREIRGS

-495 SDVEGRLLQP
+495 ADVEGRLLQP

-530 YLLPNL
+530 YLLPGL
-536 KSVRDGHEPAVSRWI
+536 RSVREGHEPAIARWL

-556 RSVPWALNHRRT
+556 RSVPWTLDHRTT
-568 VFAAAGILLVVSG
+568 VFAMAGIMLVIAG
-581 LSLPRMG
+581 LGLPRMG

-610 SLQASDELGTALERL
+610 SLQASDRLGAALEHQ
-625 LQRVPEVVSSA
+625 LQLVPEVVSSA

-651 ESAEIDVKLRD
+651 ESAEIDVKLRA
-662 SERTRDEILRDIRGR
+662 SARTRDDILEDIRSR
-677 LSLLPGVN
+677 LSLLPGVS

-697 HMLSGTRANL
+697 HMLSGTRANI
-707 AIKIFGEDLQQLR
+707 AIKVFGEELQALR
-720 DIGAQVQAAIQ
+720 DIGAQVQSAVQGIE
-731 NVDGL
+731 GL

-746 IPTVRVNF
+746 IPTVRVTF
-754 DRVAL
+754 DRGAL
-759 GRYGLQSGTAA
+759 GRYGLQSGAAA

-779 REVGQVLD
+779 REVGQILV
-787 GQIAVPLVM
+787 GQVAVPLVI
-796 RYPAADRPD
+796 RYPEADGPD
-805 IEAIRDT
+805 LEAIRDT
-812 PLRTSTGGRV
+812 PLRSSSGGRV

-848 TVTANVAGRDLGSVV
+848 TVTANVSGRDLGSVV
-863 EDVQNTIASAIQMPT
+863 DDVQNAVASRVQLPA
-878 GYRVESSG
+878 GYRIDYSG
-886 QFESSEQAATLLLWL
+886 QFESSEQAASLLLWL
-901 SIAVVIAM
+901 SVAVVIAM
-909 FFILSAAFSS
+909 FFILAAAFG
-919 SGLAALIMV
+919 SGSLAALVMV

-941 FISGGVLSIASIIG
+941 FVSGGVLSIASIIG

-977 RHDEGLTDL
+977 RREEGVTDL
-986 RQAVVQGSIDRV
+986 RRAVVQGSIDRV
-998 VPILMTALCTGLAL
+998 VPILMTALGTGLAL

-1027 APMASVIIFGL
+1027 APMATVIIFGL
-1038 ITSTALNMLVVP
+1038 ISSTALNMLVVP
-1050 AAYYAMHARRA
+1050 AAYYAAHAPRGRVPP
-1061 TVAA
+1061 TPH

>member
-1 MGLGG
+1 MI
-6 GGAPGGGGGGGG
+6 
-18 GAPGRVGVAVTGS
+18 
-31 LVLVDRIIS
+31 DRIIA
-40 WSLHNRPLVLGLS
+40 WSLHHRPFVLGLS
-53 VLFLAVGSW
+53 LLFLGAGAW
-62 VAWRMPVDV
+62 VATRMPVDV

-83 VEGQGMAPTDMEAL
+83 VEGAGMAPTDMEAL

-122 VAVVWVEFEWGQD
+122 IAVVWVEFEWGQD
-135 IYRARQTVNER
+135 IYRARQTVSER
-146 VAAVAADLP
+146 VTAVAADLP
-155 PQVDAPTLAPVSS
+155 PGVDPPALAPVSS

-174 FVALRSERHDALELR
+174 FVALRSDRHDALALR

-220 VIVSPERLAAVDV
+220 VVVSPERLAAWGLTLDDV
-233 SIDEVEE
+233 EN
-240 ALRRASR
+240 ALSGSR
-247 NTSAGFRVAGGQE
+247 NTSAGFRVAAGQE

-265 VGQVRTLTDIEH
+265 IAQIRSLEDIER
-277 TVVATRDLTPIVIGD
+277 TAIAARGTRPIVISD
-292 LASVRVGEALKR
+292 VATVRVGEAIRR

-312 PAVVLGIQRQPDV
+312 PAVILGIQRQPDV

-333 LDDAFGEI
+333 LDRAFDDL
-341 QSTLPEGVQIE
+341 QQTLPEGVRIE

-364 ALSNLNAALRDGT
+364 ALANLNAALRDGT

-388 ANIRAAGIT
+388 ANLRAAGIT
-397 LAAIPLSLV
+397 LVAIPLSLV
-406 AAVIGLRLA
+406 AAVVGLRLA

-450 ENAIRPEAERRPILE
+450 ENALRPEGDRRP
-465 VIYLASKEIRGS
+465 VIEIVYTASREIRGS
-477 IVFATIIV
+477 IVFATLIV

-495 SDVEGRLLQP
+495 ADVEGRLLQP

-520 ALTVTPVLSF
+520 ALTVTPVLSS
-530 YLLPNL
+530 YLLPRL
-536 KSVRDGHEPAVSRWI
+536 KSVREGHEPRMSRWI
-551 KRHYG
+551 KDHYA
-556 RSVPWALNHRRT
+556 RWVPVMLDRRWT
-568 VFAAAGILLVVSG
+568 VFALAALMLAATAAT
-581 LSLPRMG
+581 LPRLG

-610 SLQASDELGTALERL
+610 SLDASDRLGAALERL
-625 LQRVPEVVSSA
+625 LQQVPEVVSSA

-651 ESAEIDVKLRD
+651 ESAEIDVKLRPTGRSRED
-662 SERTRDEILRDIRGR
+662 VLDDIRAR

-685 VTIGQPISHRID
+685 VTLGQPISHRID
-697 HMLSGTRANL
+697 HMLSGTRANI
-707 AIKIFGEDLQQLR
+707 AVKIFGDDLTELR
-720 DIGAQVQAAIQ
+720 DLAAAVQAAAAGTP
-731 NVDGL
+731 GL

-746 IPTVRVNF
+746 IPTIRVRF
-754 DRVAL
+754 DRAAL
-759 GRYGLQSGTAA
+759 GRYGLAPGAAAGT
-770 EALETALVG
+770 LETALAG
-779 REVGQVLD
+779 REVAQILD
-787 GQIAVPLVM
+787 GQVAVPLVI
-796 RYPAADRPD
+796 RYPHADRPD
-805 IEAIRDT
+805 LEAIRDT
-812 PLRTSTGGRV
+812 PLRGAGGARV
-822 PVSAVADVREDR
+822 LVAAVADIREDR

-863 EDVQNTIASAIQMPT
+863 DDVRRAVAERVVVPA
-878 GYRVESSG
+878 GYRIEFSG
-886 QFESSEQAATLLLWL
+886 QFESSEQAASLLLWL
-901 SIAVVIAM
+901 SLAVVVAM
-909 FFILSAAFSS
+909 FLMLTAAFSS
-919 SGLAALIMV
+919 AGLAGLIMI
-928 NLPLALIGGIAGV
+928 NLPLALIGGVAGV
-941 FISGGVLSIASIIG
+941 FAAGGVLSVASIIG

-971 SHIEYL
+971 SHIDYL
-977 RHDEGLTDL
+977 RREEGVRDL
-986 RQAVVQGSIDRV
+986 REAVVRGSVDRV
-998 VPILMTALCTGLAL
+998 VPILMTAFSTGLAL

-1038 ITSTALNMLVVP
+1038 VSSTVLNMLVVP
-1050 AAYYAMHARRA
+1050 AAYYAMHRNNGSPGR
-1061 TVAA
+1061 

>member
-1 MGLGG
+1 M
-6 GGAPGGGGGGGG
+6 
-18 GAPGRVGVAVTGS
+18 
-31 LVLVDRIIS
+31 VDRIIS
-40 WSLHNRPLVLGLS
+40 WSLHNRPFVLGLS
-53 VLFLAVGSW
+53 VIFLAAGGW

-122 VAVVWVEFEWGQD
+122 IAVVWVEFEWGQD

-146 VAAVAADLP
+146 VAAVSADLP
-155 PQVDAPTLAPVSS
+155 PQVDPPALAPVSS

-174 FVALRSERHDALELR
+174 FIALRSDRHDALELR

-220 VIVSPERLAAVDV
+220 VVVSPERLVAAAV
-233 SIDEVEE
+233 SIDEVAE

-247 NTSAGFRVAGGQE
+247 NTSAGFRVASGQE

-265 VGQVRTLTDIEH
+265 VGQIRTIADIEQ
-277 TVVATRDLTPIVIGD
+277 TVVTTRDTRPILVGD
-292 LASVRVGEALKR
+292 LATVRVGEALKR

-333 LDDAFGEI
+333 LDAAFTDI
-341 QSTLPEGVQIE
+341 QATLPEGVRIE

-377 LLVVLVTVVFL
+377 ILVILVTVVFL
-388 ANIRAAGIT
+388 ANLRAAGIT
-397 LAAIPLSLV
+397 LVAIPLSLV
-406 AAVIGLRLA
+406 ASVIGLRMA

-450 ENAIRPEAERRPILE
+450 ENAIRPETERKAALG
-465 VIYLASKEIRGS
+465 VVYDASKEIRGS
-477 IVFATIIV
+477 IVFATMIV

-495 SDVEGRLLQP
+495 ADVEGRLLQP
-505 LGLAYLIALFASLVV
+505 LGLAYLIALFASLIV
-520 ALTVTPVLSF
+520 ALTVTPVLSY
-530 YLLPNL
+530 YLLPRL
-536 KSVRDGHEPAVSRWI
+536 RSVREGHEPAVSRWL
-551 KRHYG
+551 KRHYA
-556 RSVPWALNHRRT
+556 RAVPWTLDHRKT
-568 VFAAAGILLVVSG
+568 VFAGAGVLLVLAG

-610 SLQASDELGTALERL
+610 SLQASDQLGTALERQL
-625 LQRVPEVVSSA
+625 TRVPEVVSSA

-651 ESAEIDVKLRD
+651 ESAEIDVKLRESD
-662 SERTRDEILRDIRGR
+662 RSRDAVLEDIRSR

-697 HMLSGTRANL
+697 HMLSGTRASI

-720 DIGAQVQAAIQ
+720 GIGTQIQRAVQG
-731 NVDGL
+731 VEGL

-754 DRVAL
+754 DRTAL
-759 GRYGLQSGTAA
+759 GRYGLQAGVAA

-779 REVGQVLD
+779 REVGRILD
-787 GQIAVPLVM
+787 GQIAVPLVI
-796 RYPAADRPD
+796 RYPHADKPD
-805 IEAIRDT
+805 LEAIRDT
-812 PLRTSTGGRV
+812 PLRTSSGGRV

-863 EDVQNTIASAIQMPT
+863 DDVQAAVSSGVTLPT
-878 GYRVESSG
+878 GYRVEYSG
-886 QFESSEQAATLLLWL
+886 QFESSEHAASLLLWL
-901 SIAVVIAM
+901 SIAVILAM
-909 FFILSAAFSS
+909 FFILAAAFR
-919 SGLAALIMV
+919 SGSLAGLIMV

-941 FISGGVLSIASIIG
+941 FASGGVLSVASIIG

-977 RHDEGLTDL
+977 RREEGVSDL
-986 RQAVVQGSIDRV
+986 RRAVVQGSVDRV

-1038 ITSTALNMLVVP
+1038 VSSTALNMLVVP
-1050 AAYYAMHARRA
+1050 AAYIALYLRADPADARA
-1061 TVAA
+1061 

>member
-1 MGLGG
+1 MI
-6 GGAPGGGGGGGG
+6 
-18 GAPGRVGVAVTGS
+18 
-31 LVLVDRIIS
+31 DRIIS
-40 WSLHNRPLVLGLS
+40 WSLHNRSLVLGLS
-53 VLFLAVGSW
+53 LLFLAAGGW

-122 VAVVWVEFEWGQD
+122 IAVVWVEFEWGQD
-135 IYRARQTVNER
+135 IYRARQTVSER
-146 VAAVAADLP
+146 VTAVAADLP
-155 PQVDAPTLAPVSS
+155 PQVDPPTLAPVSS

-174 FVALRSERHDALELR
+174 FVALRSDRHDPLQLR
-189 TIAETQVRR
+189 TLAEAQVRR

-220 VIVSPERLAAVDV
+220 VIVSPDRLAAADV
-233 SIDEVEE
+233 SIDEIEE

-265 VGQVRTLTDIEH
+265 VGQIRTIGDIEQ
-277 TVVATRDLTPIVIGD
+277 TVVVARGTQPIVVSD
-292 LASVRVGEALKR
+292 LATVRIGEALKR

-333 LDDAFGEI
+333 LDAAFDDI
-341 QSTLPEGVQIE
+341 QATLPDGVRIE

-397 LAAIPLSLV
+397 LIAIPLSLV

-450 ENAIRPEAERRPILE
+450 ENATKPEAARRPILD
-465 VIYLASKEIRGS
+465 VVDIASKEIRGS

-495 SDVEGRLLQP
+495 ADVEGRLLQP

-530 YLLPNL
+530 YLLPHL
-536 KSVRDGHEPAVSRWI
+536 RSVREAYEPAVSRWT

-556 RSVPWALNHRRT
+556 RWVPWTLDHRKT
-568 VFAAAGILLVVSG
+568 IFAAAGILLVLTG
-581 LSLPRMG
+581 LSLPWMG

-610 SLQASDELGTALERL
+610 SLEASDQLGTALEGL
-625 LQRVPEVVSSA
+625 LRRVPEVVSSA

-651 ESAEIDVKLRD
+651 ESAEIDVKLRE
-662 SERTRDEILRDIRGR
+662 SARSRDQVLDDIRAQ

-697 HMLSGTRANL
+697 HMLSGSRANL

-720 DIGAQVQAAIQ
+720 DLGAQVQAAAQGIAG
-731 NVDGL
+731 V

-754 DRVAL
+754 DRIAL
-759 GRYGLQSGTAA
+759 GRYGLQAGSAA

-779 REVGQVLD
+779 REVGQILD
-787 GQIAVPLVM
+787 GQIAVPLVI
-796 RYPAADRPD
+796 RYPQADSPD
-805 IEAIRDT
+805 LEAIRDT
-812 PLRTSTGGRV
+812 PLRTSSGGRV

-834 SPNFISRE
+834 TPNFISRE

-863 EDVQNTIASAIQMPT
+863 AEVQNAVGTRVTLPT
-878 GYRVESSG
+878 GYRIAYSG
-886 QFESSEQAATLLLWL
+886 QFESSERAASLLLWL
-901 SIAVVIAM
+901 SIAVVIVM
-909 FFILSAAFSS
+909 FFILAAAFGSG
-919 SGLAALIMV
+919 GLAGLIMV

-941 FISGGVLSIASIIG
+941 FLSGGVLSIASIIG

-977 RHDEGLTDL
+977 RHQEGVTDL
-986 RQAVVQGSIDRV
+986 RHAIVQGSIDRV
-998 VPILMTALCTGLAL
+998 VPIVMTALCTGLAL

-1027 APMASVIIFGL
+1027 APMATVIIVGL
-1038 ITSTALNMLVVP
+1038 ISSTALNMVVVP
-1050 AAYYAMHARRA
+1050 AAYYTLHRRHASLP
-1061 TVAA
+1061 

>member
-1 MGLGG
+1 M
-6 GGAPGGGGGGGG
+6 
-18 GAPGRVGVAVTGS
+18 
-31 LVLVDRIIS
+31 VDRIIS

-53 VLFLAVGSW
+53 VLFLAVGGW
-62 VAWRMPVDV
+62 VAWQMPVDV

-122 VAVVWVEFEWGQD
+122 IAAVWVEFEWGQD

-146 VAAVAADLP
+146 VAAVASDLP

-174 FVALRSERHDALELR
+174 FVALRSDRHDPLELR
-189 TIAETQVRR
+189 TIAEAQVRR

-220 VIVSPERLAAVDV
+220 VVVWPDRLTAADV
-233 SIDEVEE
+233 SIDQLEE

-247 NTSAGFRVAGGQE
+247 NTSAGFRVASGQE

-265 VGQVRTLTDIEH
+265 VGQIRTIADIEQ
-277 TVVATRDLTPIVIGD
+277 TVVVARDTRPILVSD
-292 LASVRVGEALKR
+292 LATVRVGEALKR

-312 PAVVLGIQRQPDV
+312 PAVILGIQRQPDV

-333 LDDAFGEI
+333 LDEAFDEI
-341 QSTLPEGVQIE
+341 QATLPEGVRIE

-377 LLVVLVTVVFL
+377 LLVLVVTVVFL
-388 ANIRAAGIT
+388 ANLRAAGVI
-397 LAAIPLSLV
+397 LVAIPLSLV
-406 AAVIGLRLA
+406 AAVIGLRIA

-430 IGALVDDAIIDVENI
+430 IGALVDDAIVDVENI

-450 ENAIRPEAERRPILE
+450 ENATRPDAERRSILE
-465 VIYLASKEIRGS
+465 VVYLASKEIRGS

-495 SDVEGRLLQP
+495 ADVEGRLLQP

-520 ALTVTPVLSF
+520 ALTVTPVLSY
-530 YLLPNL
+530 YLLPAL
-536 KSVRDGHEPAVSRWI
+536 RSVREAHEPAVSRWL

-556 RSVPWALNHRRT
+556 RSVPWALDHRT
-568 VFAAAGILLVVSG
+568 IVFAAAGILLVIAG
-581 LSLPRMG
+581 LGLPRMG

-599 LVISAVTLPGT
+599 LVIGAVTLPGT
-610 SLQASDELGTALERL
+610 SLEASDQLGTALERQ

-651 ESAEIDVKLRD
+651 ESAEIDVKLRE
-662 SERTRDEILRDIRGR
+662 SHRTRAQVLDDIRSR

-697 HMLSGTRANL
+697 HMLSGTRANIAL
-707 AIKIFGEDLQQLR
+707 KIFGEDLQALR
-720 DIGAQVQAAIQ
+720 DTGADVQAAVQGIE
-731 NVDGL
+731 GL
-736 VDLSVEQQTD
+736 VDLSLEQQTD
-746 IPTVRVNF
+746 IPTVRVRF
-754 DRVAL
+754 DRGAL
-759 GRYGLQSGTAA
+759 GRHGLQAGAAA
-770 EALETALVG
+770 EALETALAG
-779 REVGQVLD
+779 REVAQILV
-787 GQIAVPLVM
+787 GQIAVPLVI
-796 RYPAADRPD
+796 RYPDADRPD
-805 IEAIRDT
+805 LEAIRDT
-812 PLRTSTGGRV
+812 PLRTSSGGRV

-842 NVQRKI
+842 NVRRKI
-848 TVTANVAGRDLGSVV
+848 TVTANVSGRDLGSVV
-863 EDVQNTIASAIQMPT
+863 RDVQNAVATRVQLPN
-878 GYRVESSG
+878 GYRVEYSG
-886 QFESSEQAATLLLWL
+886 QFESSRQAASLLLWL
-901 SIAVVIAM
+901 SLAVVIAM
-909 FFILSAAFSS
+909 FFILAAAFGSS
-919 SGLAALIMV
+919 ALAALIMV

-941 FISGGVLSIASIIG
+941 FVSGGVLSIASLIG

-977 RHDEGLTDL
+977 RHEEGVADL
-986 RQAVVQGSIDRV
+986 RRAVVQGSIDRV
-998 VPILMTALCTGLAL
+998 MPILMTALCTGLAL

-1038 ITSTALNMLVVP
+1038 ISSTALNMLVVP
-1050 AAYYAMHARRA
+1050 AAYYALYARLGR
-1061 TVAA
+1061 

>member
-1 MGLGG
+1 M
-6 GGAPGGGGGGGG
+6 
-18 GAPGRVGVAVTGS
+18 
-31 LVLVDRIIS
+31 VDRIIS
-40 WSLHNRPLVLGLS
+40 WSLHNRPLVLGLT
-53 VLFLAVGSW
+53 VIFLAAGSW

-83 VEGQGMAPTDMEAL
+83 VEGQGMAPTDMETL

-122 VAVVWVEFEWGQD
+122 IAVVWVEFEWGQD

-155 PQVDAPTLAPVSS
+155 PQVDPPALAPVSS

-174 FVALRSERHDALELR
+174 LIALRSDRHDALELR
-189 TIAETQVRR
+189 TIAEAQVRR

-220 VIVSPERLAAVDV
+220 VVVSPERLVASDV
-233 SIDEVEE
+233 SLDEVEE

-247 NTSAGFRVAGGQE
+247 NTSAGFRVASGQE

-265 VGQVRTLTDIEH
+265 VGQIRTITDIEQ
-277 TVVATRDLTPIVIGD
+277 TVVATRDTRPILVTD
-292 LASVRVGEALKR
+292 LATVRIGEALKR
-304 GEGSYNGE
+304 GKGSYNGE

-333 LDDAFGEI
+333 LDAAFKDI
-341 QSTLPEGVQIE
+341 QAALPEGVRIE

-377 LLVVLVTVVFL
+377 LLVILVTVVFL
-388 ANIRAAGIT
+388 ANLRAAGIT
-397 LAAIPLSLV
+397 LVAIPLSLV
-406 AAVIGLRLA
+406 AAVIGLRMA

-450 ENAIRPEAERRPILE
+450 ENAIRPEAERKAVLDVVYE
-465 VIYLASKEIRGS
+465 ASKEIRGS

-495 SDVEGRLLQP
+495 AEVEGRLLQP
-505 LGLAYLIALFASLVV
+505 LGLAYLIALFASLIV
-520 ALTVTPVLSF
+520 ALTVTPVLSY
-530 YLLPNL
+530 YLLPRL
-536 KSVRDGHEPAVSRWI
+536 RAVREGHEPAVSRWL

-556 RSVPWALNHRRT
+556 QSVLWALDHWKT
-568 VFAAAGILLVVSG
+568 VFAGAGILLVLAG
-581 LSLPRMG
+581 LSLPQMG

-610 SLQASDELGTALERL
+610 SLQASDQLGTALERQ

-651 ESAEIDVKLRD
+651 ESAEIDVKLRASD
-662 SERTRDEILRDIRGR
+662 RSRDAVLEDIRSR

-697 HMLSGTRANL
+697 HMLSGTRANI

-720 DIGAQVQAAIQ
+720 DIGVQVQASVQ
-731 NVDGL
+731 GVEGL

-754 DRVAL
+754 DRTAL

-779 REVGQVLD
+779 RKVGQILE
-787 GQIAVPLVM
+787 GQIAVPLVI
-796 RYPAADRPD
+796 RYPQADKPD
-805 IEAIRDT
+805 LDAIRDT
-812 PLRTSTGGRV
+812 PLRTSSGGRV
-822 PVSAVADVREDR
+822 PVGAVADVREDR

-863 EDVQNTIASAIQMPT
+863 DDVQAAVSSRVKLPI
-878 GYRVESSG
+878 GYRVEYSG
-886 QFESSEQAATLLLWL
+886 QFESSERAAALLLWL
-901 SIAVVIAM
+901 SIAVVLAM
-909 FFILSAAFSS
+909 FFILAAAFQ
-919 SGLAALIMV
+919 SGSLAGLIMV

-941 FISGGVLSIASIIG
+941 FVSGGVLSVASIIG

-977 RHDEGLTDL
+977 RHEEGVTDL

-1038 ITSTALNMLVVP
+1038 VSSTALNMVVVP
-1050 AAYYAMHARRA
+1050 AAYYALHRQGNAPISRTSA
-1061 TVAA
+1061 S

>member
-1 MGLGG
+1 MI
-6 GGAPGGGGGGGG
+6 
-18 GAPGRVGVAVTGS
+18 
-31 LVLVDRIIS
+31 DRIIS

-53 VLFLAVGSW
+53 VLFLALGGW

-97 VTFPIETAL
+97 VTFPLETAL

-122 VAVVWVEFEWGQD
+122 IAVVWVEFDWGQD

-155 PQVDAPTLAPVSS
+155 PQVDPPTLAPVSS

-174 FVALRSERHDALELR
+174 FVALRSDRHDPLQLR
-189 TIAETQVRR
+189 TIAEAQVRR

-220 VIVSPERLAAVDV
+220 VIVQPQRLAAADI

-240 ALRRASR
+240 ALRRANR
-247 NTSAGFRVAGGQE
+247 NTSAGFRVASGQE

-265 VGQVRTLTDIEH
+265 VGQIRTISDIEQ
-277 TVVATRDLTPIVIGD
+277 TVVATRGTQPILVSDLGT
-292 LASVRVGEALKR
+292 VRIGEAPKR

-333 LDDAFGEI
+333 LDAAFDEI
-341 QSTLPEGVQIE
+341 QATLPEGVRIE

-397 LAAIPLSLV
+397 LVAIPLSLV

-450 ENAIRPEAERRPILE
+450 QNATKPEAERRPVLE
-465 VIYLASKEIRGS
+465 VVYVASKEIRGS
-477 IVFATIIV
+477 IVFATVIV

-495 SDVEGRLLQP
+495 ADVEGRLLQP
-505 LGLAYLIALFASLVV
+505 LGLAYLIALFASLIV

-530 YLLPNL
+530 YLLPRL
-536 KSVRDGHEPAVSRWI
+536 RSVREGHEPAVSRWT
-551 KRHYG
+551 KQGYG
-556 RSVPWALNHRRT
+556 RWVPWTLDHRRT
-568 VFAAAGILLVVSG
+568 IFAAAGILLVLTG

-610 SLQASDELGTALERL
+610 SLAASDQLGTALERL

-651 ESAEIDVKLRD
+651 ESAEIDVKLQEGDR
-662 SERTRDEILRDIRGR
+662 SRDEVLDDIRTR

-697 HMLSGTRANL
+697 HMLSGSRANL

-720 DIGAQVQAAIQ
+720 DLGTQVQAAVQGIE
-731 NVDGL
+731 GL
-736 VDLSVEQQTD
+736 VDVSVEQQTD

-759 GRYGLQSGTAA
+759 ARYGLQSGAAA
-770 EALETALVG
+770 EALEAALVG
-779 REVGQVLD
+779 REVGQILD
-787 GQIAVPLVM
+787 GQIAVPLVI
-796 RYPAADRPD
+796 RYPQADRPD
-805 IEAIRDT
+805 LDAIRDT

-863 EDVQNTIASAIQMPT
+863 EDVQNAVGSRVTLPN
-878 GYRVESSG
+878 GYRIEYSG
-886 QFESSEQAATLLLWL
+886 QFESSQQAASLLFWL

-909 FFILSAAFSS
+909 FFILAAAFGSS
-919 SGLAALIMV
+919 SLAALIMV
-928 NLPLALIGGIAGV
+928 NLPLALIGGVAGV
-941 FISGGVLSIASIIG
+941 FWSGGVLSIASIIG

-962 AARNGIMLV
+962 AARNGIMLI

-977 RHDEGLTDL
+977 RNEEGVSDL
-986 RQAVVQGSIDRV
+986 REAVVQGSIDRV

-1027 APMASVIIFGL
+1027 APMATVIIFGL
-1038 ITSTALNMLVVP
+1038 ISSTALNMLVVP
-1050 AAYYAMHARRA
+1050 AAYYAAHSRRA
-1061 TVAA
+1061 